1 MNNLPIPQSRSEEL
15 MNAFIQRD
23 SSQISTPQSRIEE
36 FWYHLIEGTNSLP
49 IPQSRNELLLKKII
63 ENDTHQIPLAQSRTE
78 EFLVSILTGDINK
91 LPIPQSR
98 SEYYLDYIAR
108 NNLLLNDI
116 DYVRYSG
123 TNITATNTVQKPF
136 RSAIL
141 SGQTLVNLFN
151 FNNEKNLGNCKLEF
165 LDNQVVITEGMH
177 ASIYI
182 PLKKSTTYT
191 LFAKSRTNGRIIFI
205 QDYTNHNSRWV
216 GTYTN
221 ANELTIYKFKTFDV
235 DSNYGI
241 MFYSLNGEGIYEDV
255 MVLEGDYTN
264 VDIPY
269 FEGMQS
275 VKMPVLKTTGK
286 NLFSFDNVDT
296 EVPLVTKKDS
306 SSIELN
312 GNGRFDA
319 FVFTL
324 NLEPNTTY
332 TLGYTF
338 HREIGDLSLS
348 GNRTCQIEGATSTN
362 IRIFYTSNEN
372 NTPKSV
378 QFTTGA
384 TGQVTI
390 QLYGSNDA
398 QTYKTSFNNVYINKS
413 NSVGYEPYKSNI
425 LTVNEEVELRGV
437 GEIKDELNLLTGE
450 VTQRVGYTEHLLQD
464 LFNFSTGFNR
474 GITYRESDDRWLG
487 SHAGINHLYFKSI
500 LPLNFSS
507 SNNPNSN
514 VSIYKTGSDWFVLSV
529 KSSELISKGYE
540 ATADGLLNYAKNE
553 KMICAYKLLNEVI
566 KTVDLKVVNQDGNQV
581 KELSAFDGTTY
592 IVSGSASDNSLIAIT
607 EVEVPTKLI
616 EVLDGVKSLSSDV
629 EILINEVDN
638 TQKLQD
644 ENSTMAMSAMTEL
657 YEMILMMGGND

>member
-141 SGQTLVNLFN
+141 SGNT
-151 FNNEKNLGNCKLEF
+151 GYHDIDTGEF
-165 LDNQVVITEGMH
+165 LERFEEGRN
-177 ASIYI
+177 
-182 PLKKSTTYT
+182 L
-191 LFAKSRTNGRIIFI
+191 
-205 QDYTNHNSRWV
+205 
-216 GTYTN
+216 
-221 ANELTIYKFKTFDV
+221 ELV
-235 DSNYGI
+235 
-241 MFYSLNGEGIYEDV
+241 
-255 MVLEGDYTN
+255 
-264 VDIPY
+264 
-269 FEGMQS
+269 S
-275 VKMPVLKTTGK
+275 VRMPVLATSNQRFTILPYEIFENSIASNYQGFTKIDFQLTLTDVMCYIKLNNDMKIKMLIDGFEEVNNRSGISKGVEYSKKLNTVSYIAFYNWNDVSNGK
-286 NLFSFDNVDT
+286 GKSRIL
-296 EVPLVTKKDS
+296 EMLK
-306 SSIELN
+306 N
-312 GNGRFDA
+312 GDLEI
-319 FVFTL
+319 VFTK
-324 NLEPNTTY
+324 
-332 TLGYTF
+332 
-338 HREIGDLSLS
+338 
-348 GNRTCQIEGATSTN
+348 EGEKIYPYYS
-362 IRIFYTSNEN
+362 N
-372 NTPKSV
+372 NT
-378 QFTTGA
+378 
-384 TGQVTI
+384 
-390 QLYGSNDA
+390 
-398 QTYKTSFNNVYINKS
+398 KT
-413 NSVGYEPYKSNI
+413 NI
-425 LTVNEEVELRGV
+425 LTVNEEVTLRGI
-437 GEIKDELNLLTGE
+437 GDIKDTLNLSTGE
-450 VTQRVGYTEHLLQD
+450 LHLK
-464 LFNFSTGFNR
+464 
-474 GITYRESDDRWLG
+474 LG
-487 SHAGINHLYFKSI
+487 SKNLSDEDIQWIMYPSWETDAFMTFGFDTTLGAGLLCNNFIKGDNGTVMGTERAKRSFYAHGTGWFVTINKNELSEVSVQGFKEW
-500 LPLNFSS
+500 LNT
-507 SNNPNSN
+507 NPTFI
-514 VSIYKTGSDWFVLSV
+514 IYKLPKESV
-529 KSSELISKGYE
+529 
-540 ATADGLLNYAKNE
+540 
-553 KMICAYKLLNEVI
+553 

>member
-141 SGQTLVNLFN
+141 KGQTL
-151 FNNEKNLGNCKLEF
+151 NNIIKKENKALQGN
-165 LDNQVVITEGMH
+165 NITE
-177 ASIYI
+177 
-182 PLKKSTTYT
+182 
-191 LFAKSRTNGRIIFI
+191 NEN
-205 QDYTNHNSRWV
+205 DYTV
-216 GTYTN
+216 TGN
-221 ANELTIYKFKTFDV
+221 AGILLDHSLFKPSTIYTAFLRVSGSGTVFVDNAGGYYVSSQRPTYDVSSPMSIKLVFTTKSDFSTLTANVPYRFKIGTENV
-235 DSNYGI
+235 VGSVTIGKEI
-241 MFYSLNGEGIYEDV
+241 

-269 FEGMQS
+269 FTGMQS
-275 VKMPVLKTTGK
+275 VKMPVLTTSNQDNILGKCSVSVGSAYGGYIKKLTDTTGEFK
-286 NLFSFDNVDT
+286 VTHSSQNVAIYFGGVNTIIGRDKWCYVTVRFGEDMSNVNFNKVRGWTLLKDNRT
-296 EVPLVTKKDS
+296 LVFK
-306 SSIELN
+306 ELTYG
-312 GNGRFDA
+312 GNGIGGLTMSNDSGL
-319 FVFTL
+319 VL
-324 NLEPNTTY
+324 NQL
-332 TLGYTF
+332 YTF
-338 HREIGDLSLS
+338 EVIAIIPISSAWTFD
-348 GNRTCQIEGATSTN
+348 
-362 IRIFYTSNEN
+362 
-372 NTPKSV
+372 
-378 QFTTGA
+378 
-384 TGQVTI
+384 
-390 QLYGSNDA
+390 D
-398 QTYKTSFNNVYINKS
+398 
-413 NSVGYEPYKSNI
+413 YEPYKTNI
-425 LTVNEEVELRGV
+425 LTTPQDVVLRGIPN
-437 GEIKDELNLLTGE
+437 GKKDELNLITGE
-450 VTQRVGYTEHLLQD
+450 LT
-464 LFNFSTGFNR
+464 
-474 GITYRESDDRWLG
+474 I
-487 SHAGINHLYFKSI
+487 
-500 LPLNFSS
+500 
-507 SNNPNSN
+507 N
-514 VSIYKTGSDWFVLSV
+514 VSD
-529 KSSELISKGYE
+529 ELILDGSE
-540 ATADGLLNYAKNE
+540 AWHIYGGHFYTYHQSAKHSPKCISNWLPSQEGLLSTEKKGISFNNGVIRISLDNKNDDIQVL
-553 KMICAYKLLNEVI
+553 KNKLKETPLIVRYELETPVI

-581 KELSAFDGTTY
+581 KELSAFDGTTH